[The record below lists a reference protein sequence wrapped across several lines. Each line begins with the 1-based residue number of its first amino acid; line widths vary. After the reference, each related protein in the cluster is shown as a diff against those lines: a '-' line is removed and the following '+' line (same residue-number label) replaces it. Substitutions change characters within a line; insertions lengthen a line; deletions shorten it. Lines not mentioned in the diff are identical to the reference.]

1 MSKVSDAI
9 AASHEADR
17 TDIAANQDHLART
30 TWLGETTL
38 KVSFSAHPR
47 VGNKKARNSFYTWG
61 IQGGTMMLFLIIG
74 TLAGVLLGLRFK
86 VFVVIPF
93 MLIIACAI
101 IATGDGLKTIALTIL
116 ATAVLV
122 QIGYVLGLVVRVW
135 AGRYLRRRK
144 NPRYQPSK
152 SKPVSF

>member
-1 MSKVSDAI
+1 
-9 AASHEADR
+9 
-17 TDIAANQDHLART
+17 
-30 TWLGETTL
+30 
-38 KVSFSAHPR
+38 
-47 VGNKKARNSFYTWG
+47 
-61 IQGGTMMLFLIIG
+61 MMLFLIIG